1 MRLHKGPR
9 RPRFESNVCTTLP
22 CRGRAKD
29 VLLLPKAV
37 RGGVAAVP
45 HATPMPGLWRGCHP
59 LPAPLRGPTSPPG
72 EGETAAPRATLYA
85 FVPHFTVP
93 PPMPW
98 IAPFPSTTPRG
109 PAEAPVPPPAL
120 G

>member
-45 HATPMPGLWRGCHP
+45 RATPVPNLRRGCQP
-59 LPAPLRGPTSPPG
+59 LPAPRRGPPP
-72 EGETAAPRATLYA
+72 
-85 FVPHFTVP
+85 PHPHPPIAGVP
-93 PPMPW
+93 PLH
-98 IAPFPSTTPRG
+98 TVTP
-109 PAEAPVPPPAL
+109 VSQTPPPL
-120 G
+120 GGAEPAPP